1 MELGQIQ
8 LSWEESR
15 ETWGGSHTG
24 LFVPDGAGAGRWSG
38 QGSREFVVAPKEAC
52 LSLVTRGQVDV
63 AGGRDPEKDLEVPE
77 TQPCLFLVARG
88 QVCRFRTGLAPKE
101 ACLSLVARG
110 YSRWIW
116 KGSREICGGS
126 QRGLL
131 VLGGVGALTWS

>member
-1 MELGQIQ
+1 MG
-8 LSWEESR
+8 WAGVPR
-15 ETWGGSHTG
+15 FCGGSQRG
-24 LFVPDGAGAGRWSG
+24 LLVPSD
-38 QGSREFVVAPKEAC
+38 
-52 LSLVTRGQVDV
+52 TGQVDV

-110 YSRWIW
+110 YSRWIS

-131 VLGGVGALTWS
+131 VLGGVGALAWS